1 MLRVLL
7 MQQVKDA
14 TGTEGGLRR
23 SALRAVQMT
32 PLALILTIKLTW
44 TGRAANGHDDWKME
58 AFFNS

>member
-1 MLRVLL
+1 